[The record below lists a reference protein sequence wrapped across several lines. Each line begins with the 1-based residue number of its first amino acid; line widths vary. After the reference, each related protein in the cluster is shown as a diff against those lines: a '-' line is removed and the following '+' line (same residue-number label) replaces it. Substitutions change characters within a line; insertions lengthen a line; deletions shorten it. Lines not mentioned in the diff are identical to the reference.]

1 MLECENSEA
10 VTRVQLGPDDP
21 AVFQYSGGTTGT
33 PKCAVG
39 LHRNLVANV
48 YQFRQWLVNTHEGQE
63 TVLVAIPCYHVY
75 GMVLGMHLAIRLG
88 ARMVL
93 IANPRDMDGLLG
105 AIETYK
111 ATVFPGVPNLY
122 AAINHYPA
130 VLAGKYDLSSVKAC
144 ISGSAT
150 LPMKMKCEF
159 EALTHGHLVEG
170 YGLSEAPTAT
180 HCNPILGESREVRL
194 ACRCRV

>member
-1 MLECENSEA
+1 
-10 VTRVQLGPDDP
+10 
-21 AVFQYSGGTTGT
+21 
-33 PKCAVG
+33 
-39 LHRNLVANV
+39 
-48 YQFRQWLVNTHEGQE
+48 
-63 TVLVAIPCYHVY
+63 
-75 GMVLGMHLAIRLG
+75 
-88 ARMVL
+88 MVL
-93 IANPRDMDGLLG
+93 IADPRDMDGLLG

-150 LPMKMKCEF
+150 LPMKVKREF
-159 EALTHGHLVEG
+159 EALTHGHLVEAMAFQRHQ
-170 YGLSEAPTAT
+170 LQRTV
-180 HCNPILGESREVRL
+180 ILCWARTGKARL